1 MPESNWAS
9 LPVKGTNSNDC
20 NQDSR
25 KEGFLKALSEVG
37 IPEEKVDVLDI
48 GDALIQS
55 AYSRIRE
62 EMRNGFLYDGLFCTT
77 DTLATG
83 VYTALREGN
92 IKVPEEVK
100 IVGFDDCDLAFTTG
114 PGLTSVHQD
123 VGKMAELAVDALVRR
138 LTGEPLSSTHF
149 YLPVYL
155 SVRASTD

>member
-1 MPESNWAS
+1 
-9 LPVKGTNSNDC
+9 
-20 NQDSR
+20 
-25 KEGFLKALSEVG
+25 
-37 IPEEKVDVLDI
+37 
-48 GDALIQS
+48 
-55 AYSRIRE
+55 
-62 EMRNGFLYDGLFCTT
+62 MRNGFLYDGLFCTT

-123 VGKMAELAVDALVRR
+123 VGKMAEIAVDALVRR

-155 SVRASTD
+155 SVRASSD